1 MFPEEHARSVTS
13 DVRKDRTADKGQYA
27 PRPIFR
33 CKHQHHER
41 THDKQVPERK
51 DSRAC
56 VPNETVSTAG
66 VCGRARCNASFDD
79 CDGVAANGCEARID
93 SAAHCG
99 RCGNACT
106 ASMLCTAGACAPSCT
121 GGTTLCGESCVDT
134 RTSATDCGRCGN
146 ACPSAPNASP
156 SCAASACDI
165 VTPAANPGG
174 EIVLEC
180 DRDKGEI
187 YIRPVGDSAKPVNLF
202 ISSAQATYTLV
213 LRRSDTPADTIVI
226 RDKSLRFGP
235 SGTGTPSNPQGM
247 TGPSGPSGPSANH
260 IRTMKAMLV
269 AMASDRVPPDI
280 RVDEVNR
287 PMQLWAEARFA
298 LMRRYEGRGLLG
310 EKYLLQNVSQTVMV
324 VAEQEFDRPDS
335 KAGGQVVGVAVENHN
350 LRPGESTNVFVI
362 RRGGER

>member
-1 MFPEEHARSVTS
+1 MRPSNDIAQRAWRPAASTLILCAAALQPAHAL
-13 DVRKDRTADKGQYA
+13 
-27 PRPIFR
+27 
-33 CKHQHHER
+33 
-41 THDKQVPERK
+41 QVL
-51 DSRAC
+51 D
-56 VPNETVSTAG
+56 
-66 VCGRARCNASFDD
+66 AR
-79 CDGVAANGCEARID
+79 DGVAIEAILSIKEPTRIRID
-93 SAAHCG
+93 GAPITDVFGNIHSSSCG
-99 RCGNACT
+99 AGNAAAT
-106 ASMLCTAGACAPSCT
+106 PAG
-121 GGTTLCGESCVDT
+121 
-134 RTSATDCGRCGN
+134 
-146 ACPSAPNASP
+146 
-156 SCAASACDI
+156 I

-226 RDKSLRFGP
+226 RDKSLRP
-235 SGTGTPSNPQGM
+235 VAAGTGAPPGPQGV
-247 TGPSGPSGPSANH
+247 TGPSGPSANH
-260 IRTMKAMLV
+260 VRAMKAMLV
-269 AMASDRVPPDI
+269 AMASDRVPADI

-324 VAEQEFDRPDS
+324 VVEQEFDRPDS

>member
-1 MFPEEHARSVTS
+1 MRPSNDIAQRAWRPAASTLILCAAALQPAHAL
-13 DVRKDRTADKGQYA
+13 
-27 PRPIFR
+27 
-33 CKHQHHER
+33 
-41 THDKQVPERK
+41 QVL
-51 DSRAC
+51 D
-56 VPNETVSTAG
+56 
-66 VCGRARCNASFDD
+66 AR
-79 CDGVAANGCEARID
+79 DGVAIEAILSIKEPTRIRID
-93 SAAHCG
+93 GAPITDVFGNIHSSSCG
-99 RCGNACT
+99 AGNAAAT
-106 ASMLCTAGACAPSCT
+106 PAG
-121 GGTTLCGESCVDT
+121 
-134 RTSATDCGRCGN
+134 
-146 ACPSAPNASP
+146 
-156 SCAASACDI
+156 I

-202 ISSAQATYTLV
+202 ISSAHATYTLV

-226 RDKSLRFGP
+226 RDKSLRP
-235 SGTGTPSNPQGM
+235 VAAGTGAPPGPQGV
-247 TGPSGPSGPSANH
+247 TGPSGPSANH
-260 IRTMKAMLV
+260 VRAMKAMLV
-269 AMASDRVPPDI
+269 AMASDRVPADI

-324 VAEQEFDRPDS
+324 VVEQEFDRPDS